1 MECRLTISQ
10 PAAEDMGV
18 EHNGCWLT
26 ISRQAAE
33 DMGVEHNGMPAY
45 GKPASS
51 SRVDMGVEHSGMLA
65 YNKPASSRGW
75 SIWNAGLQ

>member
-10 PAAEDMGV
+10 PAAVDMGV

-45 GKPASS
+45 
-51 SRVDMGVEHSGMLA
+51 
-65 YNKPASSRGW
+65 NKPASSRGYGCG
-75 SIWNAGLQ
+75 A

>member
-45 GKPASS
+45 
-51 SRVDMGVEHSGMLA
+51 
-65 YNKPASSRGW
+65 NKPASSRGYGCG
-75 SIWNAGLQ
+75 A

>member
-1 MECRLTISQ
+1 MK
-10 PAAEDMGV
+10 
-18 EHNGCWLT
+18 CWLT

-65 YNKPASSRGW
+65 YNKPASSRVDMGVEHNGMPAYGKPA
-75 SIWNAGLQ
+75 SSSRGCGCGA